1 MCAVFIPFF
10 KKAGDLL
17 AYDGSIKIDT
27 KIDVSG
33 FSAGINKMKSIA
45 GKGVTVLKTAFA
57 TVTTG
62 IAAGATAAATVG
74 SSFEAAMSKVS
85 AISGSTGKDLQD
97 LSDKAKEMGAKTK
110 FSASESAEA
119 LQYMAMAGWDTESML
134 SGIDGIM
141 NLAAAD
147 GLDLATTSDIVTDA
161 LTAFGLKASDSS
173 HFADVLAKASSS
185 ANTNVSMLGESFKY
199 VAPLAGTMGYSVEDV
214 SLALGLMA
222 NASVKG
228 SMAGTSLKTA
238 LSNLAAPTDQMAK
251 VMQKYQISLS
261 DTQGNALPLIDVLKQ
276 LREKFGGLSETEQT
290 AAAST
295 LFGKEAMS
303 GMLAIINASDSDFKS
318 LTENINN
325 ADGAAQSMADTMQD
339 NLQGQITILKSAL
352 EGLGNEIYEGMQ
364 APLKNAAVE
373 AQEYVNRLSEAFS
386 GNGLTGLIDEAGNI
400 FGEIAVKAAEAAP
413 EMVNTAVKFIQSFV
427 NGISDHRTELLG
439 AAKKIVSA
447 LVDGLVALLPK
458 NIKEPVK
465 NAVKGIKD
473 SFNDGGLKKAV
484 NTLGTIIKNV
494 GKTISNISKT
504 VLPPFVKLIDF
515 AGDNLRIL
523 IPALT
528 AGVAAFKAW
537 KIVGSISAMLKA
549 HTVAVTAEAVAENA
563 TAMAAGTATAAYT
576 AKSVIVGTLTGKV
589 GLATAAQWLWNAALN
604 ANPIG
609 LVVAGVTALVAGI
622 TALVICTSNATEEN
636 DELKRS
642 EEALAEQQEKNKEI
656 HEGLVNSYQDLADGI
671 GEWQQRVDSSTGILE
686 GLNDSIIISP
696 EKKQELND
704 QMNGIQNDI
713 NNIATNASLT
723 RKQLTD
729 EEIQRLEDLFA
740 KQKELAQKEID
751 IQSAYQEVT
760 KGFAEDLAAD
770 NTITVEQFEEQ
781 ATRIIKSAEETKD
794 QTISAAE
801 AQRVNVLAEKKALIG
816 TAEQYNEEWYNKQ
829 REQANADYEAA
840 VGEANKLYGDTT
852 GIIADSYA
860 QRATDLTGYIDE
872 VTQLNKDHS
881 TAEQVY
887 VAEMEAINGQYNA
900 NVAEIMRDYAAR
912 KISYREK
919 EEKLRQEEET
929 KEKKANTARL
939 KLEKDQGDAEA
950 AIQKLN
956 GDKKVQKQ
964 LDTWL
969 SLQSNATM
977 YGGQLSDKSKKIS
990 KGVVEAFQD
999 MPTDCKDTMKEAM
1012 DGMLEGMEEKEPD
1025 LYAKAS
1031 GVAGSFIN
1039 LIRDVFDIHS
1049 PSRVMKKMFKS
1060 VLQGSEVGLD
1070 VETPNFLKKARDM
1083 ADGFILAAQKRLNSQ
1098 NLVARMKAAVIN
1110 QRSEL
1115 SSSFTDTLR
1124 YKVGVEV
1131 DNIRQSQQQRI
1142 IATGNLNASFNVD
1155 GRELAIAEMPY
1166 ITEELAFE

>member
-1 MCAVFIPFF
+1 M
-10 KKAGDLL
+10 

-57 TVTTG
+57 TVTAG

-238 LSNLAAPTDQMAK
+238 LSNLASPTDKMAE
-251 VMQKYQISLS
+251 VMTEYGISIS
-261 DTQGNALPLIDVLKQ
+261 DAQGNALPLIDVLKQ

-303 GMLAIINASDSDFKS
+303 GMLAIINASDSDFKK

-364 APLKNAAVE
+364 APLKNATVE
-373 AQEYVNRLSEAFS
+373 AQGYVNRLTEAFS
-386 GNGLTGLIDEAGNI
+386 GNGLTGLIEEAGNI
-400 FGEIAVKAAEAAP
+400 FGELAVKAAEAAP
-413 EMVNTAVKFIQSFV
+413 KMVNTAVKFIQSFV
-427 NGISDHRTELLG
+427 NGISNHRTELLG
-439 AAKKIVSA
+439 AAQKIVSA

-465 NAVKGIKD
+465 DAVKGIKD

-504 VLPPFVKLIDF
+504 VLPPFVKLLDF
-515 AGDNLRIL
+515 AGDNLHIL

-528 AGVAAFKAW
+528 AGVTAFKAW

-609 LVVAGVTALVAGI
+609 LVVAGVTALVGGI
-622 TALVICTSNATEEN
+622 TALAFCTSDATE
-636 DELKRS
+636 S
-642 EEALAEQQEKNKEI
+642 EQALAEQQEKNKEL
-656 HEGLVNSYQDLADGI
+656 HEGLVQSYRDMADGI
-671 GEWQQRVDSSTGILE
+671 GEWQQKVDSSTSILE

-704 QMNGIQNDI
+704 QMDGIQNDI
-713 NNIATNASLT
+713 NTIASNASLT

-729 EEIQRLEDLFA
+729 GEIQRLEDLFA

-751 IQSAYQEVT
+751 IQSSYQEVT
-760 KGFAEDLAAD
+760 KGFAEDLAAN

-781 ATRIIKSAEETKD
+781 AARIIKSAEDTRDK
-794 QTISAAE
+794 TVSAAE
-801 AQRVNVLAEKKALIG
+801 AQRTNTLAEKRALIG

-840 VGEANKLYGDTT
+840 VGEANKLYGETT

-860 QRATDLTGYIDE
+860 QRATDLSGYIDE
-872 VTQLNKDHS
+872 IGVLNRGYEIADKEYQMELIDNQNWYNNEIKRIEKEAKTYKEGVTTQGLREATEKSNLAKKKQEMDNE
-881 TAEQVY
+881 AELRRDKKQGDK
-887 VAEMEAINGQYNA
+887 VAE
-900 NVAEIMRDYAAR
+900 
-912 KISYREK
+912 
-919 EEKLRQEEET
+919 
-929 KEKKANTARL
+929 
-939 KLEKDQGDAEA
+939 
-950 AIQKLN
+950 IQKLN
-956 GDKKVQKQ
+956 GDKKVNKQ

-977 YGGQLSDKSKKIS
+977 YGGQLSDKSKEIS
-990 KGVVEAFQD
+990 KGVVEAFQN
-999 MPTDCKDTMKEAM
+999 MPTDCKNTMKEAM
-1012 DGMLEGMEEKEPD
+1012 EGMLEGMEEKEPD
-1025 LYAKAS
+1025 LYTKAS

-1049 PSRVMKKMFKS
+1049 PSRVMKKMFRS
-1060 VLQGSEVGLD
+1060 VLQGGEVGLD

-1155 GRELAIAEMPY
+1155 GRELAIAQMPY